1 MVCQVLKHFNDKKFP
16 LILIIFVEKCDFLWK
31 HVRPPYFSLMTVF
44 NFTPK
49 IVDFEIVKESYKHLL
64 STQHVSFKLDEEETQ
79 GITTKKRF

>member
-1 MVCQVLKHFNDKKFP
+1 
-16 LILIIFVEKCDFLWK
+16 
-31 HVRPPYFSLMTVF
+31 MTVF